1 MFRHSRKIAIT
12 VVAAFLSLVA
22 LAATASAIPS
32 QPAAAAGCAGP
43 NSQIPPGRTTS
54 RTLTVG
60 GLQRTYRV
68 HVPATYTGINPRSLI
83 LSFHGH
89 GRTAA
94 FQESLTQLST
104 VNALLVYPQ
113 GVTGTDG
120 DTAWQGAPYS
130 APGVDDI
137 AFTRALITQLQ
148 SDLCVDPLKIYA
160 SGKSNGGG
168 FAALVGC
175 RLADRVAAVATVAG
189 AFYPQGGTCQPQ
201 RPVPVL
207 DFHGQADTTIP
218 YNGDASKGLP
228 SLPAWLAA
236 WAQRDGCAATP
247 QSSRVKPNVVH
258 QVWSSCAG
266 ASTVEHYRIE
276 DGGHVWPATVP
287 NGDTATPTTI
297 DATPLIW
304 DFFLNHPKPTA

>member
-1 MFRHSRKIAIT
+1 MSRHARMIAT
-12 VVAAFLSLVA
+12 TAAAVLLS
-22 LAATASAIPS
+22 AAVFIPTASAAPS
-32 QPAAAAGCAGP
+32 QPAAAAGCSGP

-68 HVPATYTGINPRSLI
+68 HIPATYTGTNPRSLI

-148 SDLCVDPLKIYA
+148 TDLCVDPRKIYA

-228 SLPAWLAA
+228 SLPTWLAA
-236 WAQRDGCAATP
+236 WAQRDGCTPTP
-247 QSSRVKPNVVH
+247 QNTRVKTNVVH
-258 QVWSSCAG
+258 QVWPSCAG

-276 DGGHVWPATVP
+276 DGGHVWPATTP

-304 DFFLNHPKPTA
+304 DFFQSHLKPTA